1 MPREWRA
8 GHWHWHWH
16 WHWLWL
22 WLWLGLGL
30 GNRHGACREA
40 LLLAGRQDARPVAR
54 LTGPLV
60 GEAACAQR
68 G

>member
-1 MPREWRA
+1 MSGVP
-8 GHWHWHWH
+8 GS
-16 WHWLWL
+16 
-22 WLWLGLGL
+22 GTGTGSGSGSGSGI

-54 LTGPLV
+54 LAGPLV
-60 GEAACAQR
+60 GEAAFAQR

>member
-1 MPREWRA
+1 MSGVP
-8 GHWHWHWH
+8 GS
-16 WHWLWL
+16 
-22 WLWLGLGL
+22 GTGTGTGTGSGSGI

-60 GEAACAQR
+60 GEAAFAQR

>member
-16 WHWLWL
+16 WLWLWL
-22 WLWLGLGL
+22 WLWL

-40 LLLAGRQDARPVAR
+40 LLLAGRQDARPVVR
-54 LTGPLV
+54 LAGPLV